1 MANYIENPSGDKN
14 DKRELVEI
22 KPLKPKEKQAYHYD
36 LNKKTVDQLMS
47 MAEPYLRIID
57 KYRFYYIDKEG
68 RQQPVPEIEAIRN
81 NDRKLKR
88 DWVAFLAL
96 FVSGI
101 NADVLTR
108 NLSNQCDLLL
118 RRILENYYVPED
130 EAKILFGG
138 EIYEPLS
145 RNNW

>member
-1 MANYIENPSGDKN
+1 MANYTENPFGVKN

-57 KYRFYYIDKEG
+57 KYRFYYIDNEG

-108 NLSNQCDLLL
+108 NLSN
-118 RRILENYYVPED
+118 
-130 EAKILFGG
+130 
-138 EIYEPLS
+138 
-145 RNNW
+145 